1 MSLYI
6 FKILIC
12 EIYDIKQN
20 FKGIFFFFFG
30 LGVCLFLL
38 RLGLTSSFDWPEIDY
53 VDFELL
59 VILPSEC
66 WD

>member
-20 FKGIFFFFFG
+20 FKGIFFIFG

-38 RLGLTSSFDWPEIDY
+38 RLGLTSSFDWPEIHY